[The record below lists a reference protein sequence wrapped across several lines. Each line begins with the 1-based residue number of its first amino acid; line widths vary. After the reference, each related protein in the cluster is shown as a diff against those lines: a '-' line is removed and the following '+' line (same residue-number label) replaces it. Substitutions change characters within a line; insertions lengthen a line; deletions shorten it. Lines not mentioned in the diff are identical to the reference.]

1 MIQSREVFDM
11 IKIGIVGAG
20 IICGEHTRAIEKTDT
35 CKLTMVADL
44 DLDKAVK
51 AAEPYGAKA
60 FTDYKDFVK
69 DENEKPDAVILN
81 LPHFLHCDVS
91 IFFMSHGVHV
101 LVEKPMAM
109 NVEECDRM
117 IEASKKYNVK
127 LAIGHVQQ
135 YIRALDAVKDIIKSG
150 EYGRLTRITE
160 LRNTDYFSRR
170 PAWFLDKKLSG
181 GGIVMNYC
189 AHTLDKL
196 FYVTGA
202 DILEIHSS
210 LSNYLNDCS
219 IEEGA
224 QIFAKLSGGVSA
236 SLTYCGGNVPDE
248 TETKFYFT
256 NGAVMI
262 KNNTQLYMMKDK
274 NWELVELEPMLMFER
289 QLEAFINLIEGRETV
304 AITGEYGKKVIAVI
318 EKVYASTVLR

>member
-1 MIQSREVFDM
+1 M

-20 IICGEHTRAIEKTDT
+20 IICGEHARAISLNPDCT
-35 CKLTMVADL
+35 LTMVADL
-44 DLDKAVK
+44 DIDKAVK
-51 AAEPYGAKA
+51 FAEPHGAKA

-69 DENEKPDAVILN
+69 DEKEKPDAVILN
-81 LPHFLHCDVS
+81 LPHFLHCEVS
-91 IFFMSHGVHV
+91 IFFMSNGIHV

-135 YIRALDAVKDIIKSG
+135 YIRALDVVKDIIKSG

-160 LRNTDYFSRR
+160 LRNTDYFTKR

-189 AHTLDKL
+189 AHTLDKI
-196 FYVTGA
+196 FYTTEA
-202 DILEIHSS
+202 DLEEVHSS

-219 IEEGA
+219 IEESA
-224 QIFAKLSGGVSA
+224 QIFAKLSGGISA
-236 SLTYCGGNVPDE
+236 ALTYCGGKVPE
-248 TETKFYFT
+248 ECETKFYFT
-256 NGAVMI
+256 NGAIMI
-262 KNNTQLYMMKDK
+262 KNNTQLHIIKDK
-274 NWELVELEPMLMFER
+274 KWEHVELEPLYMFER
-289 QLEAFINLIEGRETV
+289 QLSAFIDLIEGRDSI
-304 AITGEYGKKVIAVI
+304 AITGEYGKKVIAGI
-318 EKVYASTVLR
+318 EKIYESGIER

>member
-1 MIQSREVFDM
+1 M

-20 IICGEHTRAIEKTDT
+20 IICGDHSKAIEKSSE

-44 DLDKAVK
+44 DFDKAIK
-51 AAEPYGAKA
+51 YAEPHGAKA

-81 LPHFLHCDVS
+81 LPHFLHCEVA
-91 IFFMSHGVHV
+91 IYFMSHGVHV

-109 NVEECDRM
+109 TVEECDRM

-160 LRNTDYFSRR
+160 LRNTDYFTKR

-196 FYVTGA
+196 FYVTEA
-202 DILEIHSS
+202 DLLEVHSS
-210 LSNYLNDCS
+210 LSNYLNDCT
-219 IEEGA
+219 IEESA
-224 QIFAKLSGGVSA
+224 QIFAKFTGGISA
-236 SLTYCGGNVPDE
+236 VLTYCGGKVPE
-248 TETKFYFT
+248 ECETKFYFT

-262 KNNTQLYMMKDK
+262 KNNTQLCLMKDK
-274 NWELVELEPMLMFER
+274 KWEPVELEPMLMFER
-289 QLEAFINLIEGRETV
+289 QLEAFVNLIEGRESV
-304 AITGEYGKKVIAVI
+304 AITGEYGKKVIAGI
-318 EKVYASTVLR
+318 EKIFEPGIER